1 MIDHEKISSLYDL
14 HARELMAFIYG
25 MVESRE
31 AAEDLLH
38 DTFVR
43 LIEHAHS
50 NSIGEQNLRALL
62 FTIARNLVID
72 RARHLRRVTIKSLET
87 VTEPNVSD
95 DQDERLAYE
104 EMRSAVEKS
113 LKKMDTR
120 YSEVFVL
127 KRETGMTYSEIGKI
141 LDLSERTVKR
151 RMKNALLILTG
162 DLTSAGFFALLSIL
176 MAFAAGLYVILI
188 KGKP

>member
-1 MIDHEKISSLYDL
+1 
-14 HARELMAFIYG
+14 
-25 MVESRE
+25 
-31 AAEDLLH
+31 
-38 DTFVR
+38 
-43 LIEHAHS
+43 
-50 NSIGEQNLRALL
+50 
-62 FTIARNLVID
+62 VID

-141 LDLSERTVKR
+141 LNLSERTVKR